1 MHMGDQRKA
10 CPCLPT
16 DVHMNPDLPFPL
28 SPKNTG
34 VREGSIV
41 RGTLPPS
48 FFWFANFLVLTFTP
62 FVLAIKVCPG
72 ITVTDSIPPG
82 TFFKGLFSYSLT
94 LGVFTIFTRSF
105 CKFPLELSTL
115 IHREAAGLPF
125 QAPLPAS
132 LSCRERWA
140 IYRHLWV
147 WHLTLEN
154 SSVRA
159 KPKFTKMVLK
169 CCCYG
174 FTN

>member
-41 RGTLPPS
+41 RGTLPPC

-82 TFFKGLFSYSLT
+82 TFFKGLLSYSLT
-94 LGVFTIFTRSF
+94 LGGFYYFYPLILQVSPWALRTHPQGSRGPSISSSAPRFPFLPREVSHLPPPLGMTFDAG
-105 CKFPLELSTL
+105 KF
-115 IHREAAGLPF
+115 
-125 QAPLPAS
+125 
-132 LSCRERWA
+132 
-140 IYRHLWV
+140 
-147 WHLTLEN
+147 
-154 SSVRA
+154 
-159 KPKFTKMVLK
+159 
-169 CCCYG
+169 
-174 FTN
+174 